1 MRFSRV
7 PCWREMGGRVFMLIV
22 LLCLYSVWSGLRS
35 EPLAQASVSA
45 SPIAQSIG
53 DVVQSASLGA
63 RLQVLHDP
71 RGLRDLASVRADT
84 TGWRP
89 HDRASFNPGF
99 SEGHWWVRVRV
110 INGRGQRLQAVL
122 DMGSP
127 LPDRIELWQLDM
139 AGNVLRQDIAGDR
152 VPLDTWPL
160 RQRTP
165 AFPVWLDAGE
175 QRDLYLRL
183 SSHDGLQEA
192 ITPVLRTAAAHA
204 SHMGNESLVFGLY
217 FGLLLGMLVYNI
229 FLCVSAR
236 SRAFGFYV
244 LHLLSFLVWSFTFRG
259 FAFRYLWPEHPDFNN
274 QILAI
279 SVVAAVSTVGLFQMH
294 YLDVRRQAP
303 RLHKALLAVVVLNLL
318 CALPPLF
325 GFYALSFGLIMPAGL
340 AFVVVG
346 SVCTLA
352 LLRKGSRPAYYMT
365 MSFAALSTGMLL
377 YYLSVLGVLPTG
389 WATEYGLEVGASLQV
404 LLLAFG
410 VADRLNTL
418 KSQKLQA
425 EHEALVA
432 QKALATRL
440 DALVQQR
447 TEDLEQANRRLAAL
461 SITDELTGAFNRR
474 HFNQVFASEV
484 ARHDRQGTPLV
495 FGIFD
500 VDHFKAYNDRQGH
513 QAGDEVLSALARVVS
528 QRLRRSGDL
537 LFRLGGEEFGV
548 LLGTEHT
555 IDGGRAFMEELCQAI
570 AALGIPHEGSPL
582 GVVTA
587 SFGLVLLGP
596 QATGLA
602 PDSLYALADE
612 RLYRAKH
619 EGRNRVV
626 AA

>member
-1 MRFSRV
+1 MSVPRV
-7 PCWREMGGRVFMLIV
+7 AGCPCWSAGVRAPSWFTGWRAWVLACALAVLACPAWAQDPVTSQVGGDAP
-22 LLCLYSVWSGLRS
+22 SVPVG
-35 EPLAQASVSA
+35 P
-45 SPIAQSIG
+45 
-53 DVVQSASLGA
+53 D
-63 RLQVLHDP
+63 LQVLHDAE
-71 RGLRDLASVRADT
+71 RLLDVSRVRQRTD
-84 TGWRP
+84 WRP
-89 HDRASFNPGF
+89 HTRATFNTGF
-99 SEGHWWVRVRV
+99 SPGVWWVRVRV
-110 INGRGQRLQAVL
+110 HNVTGQRMQTVL
-122 DMGSP
+122 DIGSP
-127 LPDRIELWQLDM
+127 LSDSVELWQLDM
-139 AGNVLRQDIAGDR
+139 AGNVLRQDLAGDR

-175 QRDLYLRL
+175 KRDLYLRL
-183 SSHDGLQEA
+183 STYDGLHEA
-192 ITPVLRTAAAHA
+192 ITPVLRSAAAQATHT
-204 SHMGNESLVFGLY
+204 GNESLIFGLY
-217 FGLLLGMLVYNI
+217 FGVLLGMLLYNV
-229 FLCVSAR
+229 FLCVSVR

-244 LHLLSFLVWSFTFRG
+244 LHLSSFLLWALTFRG
-259 FAFRYLWPEHPDFNN
+259 FALRYVWPGHPDLNN
-274 QILAI
+274 QVLAA
-279 SVVAAVSTVGLFQMH
+279 SVGAAVATVGLFQIH

-303 RLHKALLAVVVLNLL
+303 RLHKALMAVVVLNLL
-318 CALPPLF
+318 CMLPPLF
-325 GFYALSFGLIMPAGL
+325 GFYALAFALSIPAGL
-340 AFVVVG
+340 LFMMVG
-346 SVCTLA
+346 SACTVHLM
-352 LLRKGSRPAYYMT
+352 RKGSRPAYYMAL
-365 MSFAALSTGMLL
+365 SFAALSTGVLL
-377 YYLSVLGVLPTG
+377 YYLSVLGVLPSSM
-389 WATEYGLEVGASLQV
+389 ATEYGLEVGASLQV

-447 TEDLEQANRRLAAL
+447 TADLEQANRQLAAL

-495 FGIFD
+495 FCIFD
-500 VDHFKAYNDRQGH
+500 VDHFKAYNDRYGH
-513 QAGDEVLSALARVVS
+513 QAGDEVLNALARVVS

-570 AALGIPHEGSPL
+570 EALGIQHEGSSL

-596 QATGLA
+596 QDTGLA
-602 PDSLYALADE
+602 PDTLYALADE